1 MLAFVLIT
9 GYGIHQVQASDGLS
23 DFGERNANALYGGYA
38 FVNKSTCFEN
48 VIEAPN
54 DGSPAVSVVW
64 CSDCVRRW
72 AIHASGPA
80 ECSKG
85 NN

>member
-9 GYGIHQVQASDGLS
+9 CYGTHIAQASDGLS
-23 DFGERNANALYGGYA
+23 DFGKRNVDALYGGYA

-54 DGSPAVSVVW
+54 DGSPAVLVVW
-64 CSDCVRRW
+64 CGDCVRRW
-72 AIHASGPA
+72 AIHASDPT